1 MLPTS
6 TRPYKPIGVNSP
18 PLAVTETAPAESIAP
33 TDFPEPTSSEL
44 TLQETDVTP
53 GYRYIVPP
61 PEIFTPTGL
70 SPLTYHEKFYT
81 TFQQLKVPGL
91 SQQLG
96 LIILSAMSDQDAAR
110 LPLFEGAC
118 EEYSA
123 RVLQAIQIVLS
134 SSNTDHE
141 IVATKWHIIACA
153 ISHGYLTRSDIFGSS
168 QIHLNAVDLSGMNLA
183 GINLTGANLRSTILT
198 GANLTGAKL
207 FEADLVNA
215 VMDDEQIEL
224 AKRAEAVV
232 EKDELELS
240 VIAQLRRQNETAL
253 LRAIQG
259 FHDF

>member
-1 MLPTS
+1 MQPTS
-6 TRPYKPIGVNSP
+6 RHAFTSIGCN
-18 PLAVTETAPAESIAP
+18 PLQIISTESVPEDLIPA
-33 TDFPEPTSSEL
+33 TSSEPVL
-44 TLQETDVTP
+44 HEADLIL
-53 GYRYIVPP
+53 GYQYMVPP
-61 PEIFTPTGL
+61 PEIFTPTEL

-81 TFQQLKVPGL
+81 TFRQLKVPGL

-123 RVLQAIQIVLS
+123 RVLQAIQAALS
-134 SSNTDHE
+134 SSTTDNE
-141 IVATKWHIIACA
+141 ILTTKWHIIACA
-153 ISHGYLTRSDIFGSS
+153 ISHGYLTREDIFGSKPI
-168 QIHLNAVDLSGMNLA
+168 QLNAVDLRGMNLA
-183 GINLTGANLRSTILT
+183 GINLIGANLRSTILT

-224 AKRAEAVV
+224 AKRSGAVV
-232 EKDELELS
+232 EKDEFELEIL
-240 VIAQLRRQNETAL
+240 AQLRRQNETAL
-253 LRAIQG
+253 LRATQG